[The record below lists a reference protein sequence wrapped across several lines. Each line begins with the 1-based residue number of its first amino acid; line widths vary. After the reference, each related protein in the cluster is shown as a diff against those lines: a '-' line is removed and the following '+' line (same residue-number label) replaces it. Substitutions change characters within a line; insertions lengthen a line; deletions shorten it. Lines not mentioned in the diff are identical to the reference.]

1 MATLTTLSEMGLPSI
16 LAATAIVVEFAIAP
30 LLLLGFLTQL
40 AAFLGCGLMF
50 GTLYFIYG
58 GSAFLE
64 LQAPLLVLASC
75 LALLFSGGGGMSI
88 DRAISSALLPPFHS
102 GGLRLT

>member
-1 MATLTTLSEMGLPSI
+1 MGLPAV
-16 LAATAIVVEFAIAP
+16 LGAVAIFVEFALAP
-30 LLLLGFLTQL
+30 LLLFGFLTRL

-58 GSAFLE
+58 GSAFIE

-75 LALLFSGGGGMSI
+75 LALLFSGGGGMSL
-88 DRAISSALLPPFHS
+88 DRAISNTLLPPIHS